1 MLEVAEVGN
10 KISKADYKAAVPD
23 LRLDLVNAQYDL
35 RDADFPV
42 VIWIAGDDHVAAN
55 QMVNRLN
62 EWMDARFVDTRVFAD
77 VGQEEAARPQ
87 LWRLWRSLPPKGRM
101 AIFAGGLMRAALM
114 RANGDLDDSSFDYW
128 TRHLATMQDNLI
140 ADGALVLKFFLHT
153 PAKEQQ
159 KRLRKAEQDPED
171 GWWVDQRDWAQLEGL
186 GPALP
191 YAERI
196 LQSTSAPGAPW
207 TIVESTNARYRDL
220 TVART
225 ILAALK
231 ARLEDP
237 QDGGRSISNSLFG
250 DFDEASVLSG
260 VDLSKHLDRDEYRAK
275 LAKQQAKLHRLA
287 IEARERGVGMVLAF
301 EGWDAGGKG
310 GVIRRVTTA
319 LEAGDYRVVPTAAPT
334 EEELR
339 YQYLWRFWRDIPAAG
354 KFVIFDRTWYGR
366 VLVERIE
373 GFATPAEWQ
382 RAYDEINDFESQLV
396 ERGYF
401 VAKFWLH
408 ISPEEQLARFKARED
423 TPYKQ
428 HKITDEDYRNR
439 EKWDDYVT
447 AVDQMLLR
455 TTTDGARWHVIP
467 ANDKR
472 YARVAVLKE
481 INKGLAR
488 VLKASAAD

>member
-10 KISKADYKAAVPD
+10 KISKAEYKAAVPT

-35 RDADFPV
+35 READFPV
-42 VIWIAGDDHVAAN
+42 IIWIAGDDHVAAN
-55 QMVNRLN
+55 QMINRLN

-87 LWRLWRSLPPKGRM
+87 LWRLWRSLPPKGRI
-101 AIFAGGLMRAALM
+101 AIFAGGLMRAAVM
-114 RANGDLDDSSFDYW
+114 RATDELDDSEFDTW
-128 TRHLATMQDNLI
+128 IRHISTMQDDLV

-159 KRLRKAEQDPED
+159 KRLRKAEDDPEG

-191 YAERI
+191 FAERI

-207 TIVESTNARYRDL
+207 SIVESTDARYRDL

-225 ILAALK
+225 ILAALHG
-231 ARLEDP
+231 RLE
-237 QDGGRSISNSLFG
+237 QAAAGGPSVADSLFG
-250 DFDEASVLSG
+250 DFDQASVLNG
-260 VDLSKHLDRDEYRAK
+260 VDLTKHLDRDEYRTK

-339 YQYLWRFWRDIPAAG
+339 YHYLWRFWRDIPPVG

-408 ISPEEQLARFKARED
+408 ISPEEQLAGSRRER
-423 TPYKQ
+423 TPP
-428 HKITDEDYRNR
+428 TSSTRSPR
-439 EKWDDYVT
+439 
-447 AVDQMLLR
+447 R
-455 TTTDGARWHVIP
+455 TTGTARSGTTTSRRSTRCCCGP
-467 ANDKR
+467 PPTTP
-472 YARVAVLKE
+472 
-481 INKGLAR
+481 GGT
-488 VLKASAAD
+488 